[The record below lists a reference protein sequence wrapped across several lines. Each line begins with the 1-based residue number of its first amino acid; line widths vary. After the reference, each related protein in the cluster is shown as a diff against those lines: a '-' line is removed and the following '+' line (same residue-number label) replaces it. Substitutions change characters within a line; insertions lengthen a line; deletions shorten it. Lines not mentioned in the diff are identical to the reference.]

1 MIDDKSFSVFR
12 SREDSGAMKKR
23 LAKAIFIIVPIVLLL
38 FATTRYRPNVLPSIS
53 ANGVKLRAYYI
64 NLSSRHDRRVKI
76 EGELKLLRVPV
87 TRVEAVDVRSNNTEL
102 ADCRGD
108 GSMGER
114 NMKTCAGKIGC
125 RLSHLKALKL
135 AMLEKAD
142 LIAVFEDDF
151 EWSTQIDPATVAPAL
166 LHLEKKFPTWDVV
179 GLSMHVREYSPIDPE
194 QKIVLGPQKEVKML
208 KVHDALKTH
217 AYVVRYAYLPRLI
230 ATFEACDVKSHY
242 EGAIDRCWISLQKA
256 DEWYGF
262 FSQLGLQTPGFSD
275 IEKDFKN
282 YTFHTRPPGRKKKG
296 G

>member
-1 MIDDKSFSVFR
+1 
-12 SREDSGAMKKR
+12 MKKR
-23 LAKAIFIIVPIVLLL
+23 VNNRVAKTIFIILPIVLLL
-38 FATTRYRPNVLPSIS
+38 SGTTRHRPAVVPSIL
-53 ANGVKLRAYYI
+53 ANSVKLRAYYI
-64 NLSSRHDRRVKI
+64 NISSRHDRRVKI

-135 AMLEKAD
+135 AMFEKAD

-151 EWSTQIDPATVAPAL
+151 EWSTQIHPATVAQAL
-166 LHLEKKFPTWDVV
+166 LQFEKKFPKWDVV
-179 GLSMHVREYSPIDPE
+179 GLSMHIRKYSLIDPE
-194 QKIVLGPQKEVKML
+194 QNVVLGPQTDAKVL

-230 ATFEACDVKSHY
+230 ANFEACDVKSHY
-242 EGAIDRCWISLQKA
+242 EGAIDRCWISLQEA

-262 FSQLGLQTPGFSD
+262 SSQLGFQTPGFSD
-275 IEKDFKN
+275 IEREFKN
-282 YTFHTRPPGRKKKG
+282 YTFHSRPPGRKKKG